1 MLAGAAEYQRVC
13 AAAAAGFGP
22 LGVGELSRGDSGA
35 PVLVR
40 RWAEGQGRAT
50 GAGSAAPGR
59 PLELAAACAARGLE
73 RREGD
78 GLKALHM
85 FLGAALSEWRSN
97 SEPARLGLALQ
108 RLGPALCT
116 LSGIGEA
123 GLHGVRRVC
132 IGDAVAFWGGIRAIL
147 HTRFSTAAPPGQSQ
161 VLAQLAMLALGWL
174 PDDSDSVAAAPA
186 WEKFFPIVNVCLGLS
201 GSLASSQ
208 VVDGL
213 VLHGDVGRGYGG
225 GAYAS
230 GCCRVAILKH
240 TDVGFGGQIL
250 MAARDSEGLQEALAM
265 EERAALAVTQ
275 TLKAAGATV
284 VVTSWTPPAVLGQH
298 AALLGILLLHSV
310 PEAEVGA
317 LGVALGV
324 EALGFSALARC
335 KPAHLSVDVKIQRLQ
350 CGKNILHHFLVPPS
364 TAIGTSPQARTIL
377 LMSPTSQQ
385 CQLLKSLVLS
395 GISAVKRALQPSDF
409 SHLDISPGAGALE
422 LSLARTIEGWL
433 EPLQSGISGIS
444 EEADALVLLSRQNGI
459 PSALA
464 VRVLRM
470 VQAGIL
476 AGPRAILKSAAPK
489 AQSIHILGDSVL
501 SPSREDFGGLV
512 ITAACDP
519 TLRDVLASTSEPRVH
534 IGGVEVTYP
543 LVHGVAECSKFK
555 RAWVESAVETLTQ
568 IVRVDGCIFSSVRL
582 KIPPEDGPGR
592 DSDE

>member
-1 MLAGAAEYQRVC
+1 MLAGAAEYRRVC

-22 LGVGELSRGDSGA
+22 LGAGELSRGDSGA
-35 PVLVR
+35 PVLTR
-40 RWAEGQGRAT
+40 RWAEGPGRAP
-50 GAGSAAPGR
+50 GGGSAAPGR

-108 RLGPALCT
+108 RLGPTLCT

-132 IGDAVAFWGGIRAIL
+132 VGDSVAFWGGIRAIL
-147 HTRFSTAAPPGQSQ
+147 HTRFSTAALPGQSQ
-161 VLAQLAMLALGWL
+161 VLARLAVLALGWL
-174 PDDSDSVAAAPA
+174 PDSDSVTAAPA
-186 WEKFFPIVNVCLGLS
+186 WEKFFPIVNVCLGLG

-213 VLHGDVGRGYGG
+213 VLHGEVGRGYRGD
-225 GAYAS
+225 AYAS

-240 TDVGFGGQIL
+240 TDVGFGGQIR
-250 MAARDSEGLQEALAM
+250 MAAEDSEGLQEALAM
-265 EERAALAVTQ
+265 EERAALTVTQ
-275 TLKAAGATV
+275 ILKAAGATV

-298 AALLGILLLHSV
+298 AALSGILLLHSV

-335 KPAHLSVDVKIQRLQ
+335 KPAHLSTDVKIQRLL
-350 CGKNILHHFLVPPS
+350 CGKKILHHFLVPPS
-364 TAIGTSPQARTIL
+364 AATGTPPQARTIL

-385 CQLLKSLVLS
+385 CQQLKSLVLS
-395 GISAVKRALQPSDF
+395 GISAVQRALQASEF
-409 SHLDISPGAGALE
+409 SYLDVSPGAGALE
-422 LSLARTIEGWL
+422 LSLAWTIEGWV
-433 EPLQSGISGIS
+433 EPLQSGVSGVS
-444 EEADALVLLSRQNGI
+444 EEADALALLSRQNGI

-476 AGPRAILKSAAPK
+476 AGPRAILKSAATK
-489 AQSIHILGDSVL
+489 AQSVHILGDSML
-501 SPSREDFGGLV
+501 SPLREDFGGLV

-519 TLRDVLASTSEPRVH
+519 TLRDVLSSSSGPRVH
-534 IGGVEVTYP
+534 IGGLEVAYP

-568 IVRVDGCIFSSVRL
+568 IVRVDGCIFSSIRL
-582 KIPPEDGPGR
+582 KKLPEDGPGS